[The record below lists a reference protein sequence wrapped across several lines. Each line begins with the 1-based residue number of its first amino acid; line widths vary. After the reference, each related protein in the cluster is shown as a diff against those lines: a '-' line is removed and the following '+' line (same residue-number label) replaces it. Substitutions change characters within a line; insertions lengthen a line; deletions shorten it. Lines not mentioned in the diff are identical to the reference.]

1 MKSQYTVRDYKPRL
15 EAAEDTSR
23 TTLHSS
29 RRRRVRRD
37 NTSLPVILR
46 GGRRLSSRCSTER
59 DPPEH
64 EEAMAVETGRAEE
77 YNQRLHV
84 EFEQLNLDSDR
95 NEAPSGDPGVDAG
108 VDAGGGDDADS
119 VQSGGNEHESSSS
132 DRPRH
137 QRQPSRRQSAMSH
150 IDEEDAAL
158 SHSAD
163 HTAAAGAINAASYID
178 TSSKSN
184 VMRLEKRESSLAAAA
199 DEKKAK
205 LITVPPFVQLESL
218 HAGKVFVCTCTCAS
232 HYVIS
237 FNLEHSMSSLTSYR
251 SLCFSLRNLKAE
263 FSMFTLPTAACTNRM
278 YM

>member
-59 DPPEH
+59 EPPEP
-64 EEAMAVETGRAEE
+64 EELTVVETGRAEE
-77 YNQRLHV
+77 DNHRLHV

-95 NEAPSGDPGVDAG
+95 NEAPSGDPGAG
-108 VDAGGGDDADS
+108 PGGDAGGGDDADS

-163 HTAAAGAINAASYID
+163 HTAAGGAMNAASYID

-199 DEKKAK
+199 ADERKTK

-218 HAGKVFVCTCTCAS
+218 HAGKVFVCHLPHITSSVAS
-232 HYVIS
+232 Q
-237 FNLEHSMSSLTSYR
+237 F
-251 SLCFSLRNLKAE
+251 
-263 FSMFTLPTAACTNRM
+263 
-278 YM
+278 

>member
-23 TTLHSS
+23 ITLHSS

-37 NTSLPVILR
+37 NTGLPVIPR

-59 DPPEH
+59 EPLEH
-64 EEAMAVETGRAEE
+64 EEPMAVETGRAEE
-77 YNQRLHV
+77 DNQRLHV

-95 NEAPSGDPGVDAG
+95 NEASSAGPGG
-108 VDAGGGDDADS
+108 DAGGVDDADS
-119 VQSGGNEHESSSS
+119 VHSGGNEQESSPS

-163 HTAAAGAINAASYID
+163 HTAAGGAVNAASYID

-184 VMRLEKRESSLAAAA
+184 VMRLEKRESSLAAAAAA

-218 HAGKVFVCTCTCAS
+218 HAGKVFVCTS

-237 FNLEHSMSSLTSYR
+237 CFRVSKLNI
-251 SLCFSLRNLKAE
+251 LCQ
-263 FSMFTLPTAACTNRM
+263 ACRHLGA
-278 YM
+278 YVSV